1 MEIPEDYIGYTC
13 SVIKKHFEGP
23 FCQSCGLPMKCEGD
37 FGTEEDGSPSAE
49 YCRSCYW
56 KGEFV
61 MPTLTLEEMKDMCAE
76 RMAETGFVTYEDACD
91 MMSRLLPTLKR
102 WRLNDI

>member
-37 FGTEEDGSPSAE
+37 FGTEEDGSPSPE

-61 MPTLTLEEMKDMCAE
+61 MPTLTFEEMRDMCAE

-102 WRLNDI
+102 WRQDNI